1 MTADPTP
8 THAAP
13 NWRELCRELLAQCDA
28 GEMALVEAMEDIR
41 AALATTPPAPTRE
54 AAPVPTD
61 ADLYDLAEVC
71 NGEPVSAMRRALELW
86 GRSDTREA
94 APVPQQA
101 VPREISDR
109 ELAEMA
115 IAAGMDETTDADD
128 DGPRVYW
135 EAWDYQLATFARAI
149 WDRAQAALPAADQQ
163 EGRDAAGEVQ
173 P

>member
-1 MTADPTP
+1 VPPELIRALEVAE
-8 THAAP
+8 AALEDIGETLP
-13 NWRELCRELLAQCDA
+13 GSGALRPRISRALLTWREHA
-28 GEMALVEAMEDIR
+28 
-41 AALATTPPAPTRE
+41 TPPAPTRE
-54 AAPVPTD
+54 ATPVPTD